1 MSQKRV
7 FARRQCP
14 NTLSAPLPPKRAW
27 VKRAALP
34 RWDAPGTSP
43 PREGP
48 KPGVKG
54 HTCLHYSFFRARTS
68 VHSAGGSL
76 NDVQHGGGVPSRGCG
91 HGVGLLAVICV
102 FALKGD
108 VGSAHRSREEK

>member
-1 MSQKRV
+1 MS
-7 FARRQCP
+7 
-14 NTLSAPLPPKRAW
+14 TL
-27 VKRAALP
+27 
-34 RWDAPGTSP
+34 
-43 PREGP
+43 
-48 KPGVKG
+48 
-54 HTCLHYSFFRARTS
+54 FFRARTS